1 MKYDPVPLVTEQ
13 RQNKK
18 SNSKMDRPVKMNFF
32 KKWLICSRPFSFPA
46 STMPVVF
53 GSVGAAA
60 YGGYAFKPG
69 LFILSLLGMVVL
81 HSAANILS
89 DINDYKKGLDRVPI
103 PVSGGVVRGMITL
116 KEALVASAILFLAG
130 ALIGFYLAW
139 KSGPL
144 LLAIGGLG
152 LLVGIFYTRG
162 GKISLKYH
170 ALGDLAVFLNF
181 GILGSLGSWYVQSGS
196 FSWIPVVWAVPMAMH
211 VIAILHA
218 NNWRDIVSDKKG
230 DITTIAS
237 LLGDNGSLRYYAFMI
252 FGPFAIV
259 LGLIFAPRIL
269 PGDIPAMPL
278 PFLLT
283 LMALPLAL
291 KLWHK
296 AIRRKEPIDPL
307 DFIALDGATAKL
319 NLLFGTLCTVALLL
333 NVVILNLK

>member
-1 MKYDPVPLVTEQ
+1 
-13 RQNKK
+13 
-18 SNSKMDRPVKMNFF
+18 MNFV
-32 KKWLICSRPFSFPA
+32 KKWLICFRPFSFPA

-60 YGGYAFKPG
+60 YGGYTFKPG
-69 LFILSLLGMVVL
+69 LFVLSLLGMLIL

-89 DINDYKKGLDRVPI
+89 DINDYKKGLDRVPT
-103 PVSGGVVRGMITL
+103 PVSGGVVRGIISM
-116 KEALVASAILFLAG
+116 KEALVSSAILFIAG
-130 ALIGFYLAW
+130 ALIGLYLAW

-162 GKISLKYH
+162 GKIALKYH

-181 GILGSLGSWYVQSGS
+181 GILGSVGSWYVQSGS

-230 DITTIAS
+230 DIATVAS
-237 LLGDNGSLRYYAFMI
+237 ILGDKGSLRYYAFMI
-252 FGPFAIV
+252 FGPFVIV
-259 LGLIFAPRIL
+259 LGLIFIPRIL
-269 PGDIPAMPL
+269 PGDIPAMPMA
-278 PFLLT
+278 FLLT
-283 LMALPLAL
+283 LLALPLAVN
-291 KLWHK
+291 LWRK

-307 DFIALDGATAKL
+307 DFIALDGATAQL
-319 NLLFGTLCTVALLL
+319 NLLFGALCTVSLLV
-333 NVVILNLK
+333 NVAIMYLL

>member
-1 MKYDPVPLVTEQ
+1 MDP
-13 RQNKK
+13 
-18 SNSKMDRPVKMNFF
+18 SVKVNFF

-69 LFILSLLGMVVL
+69 LFILSLVGMVIL
-81 HSAANILS
+81 HSASNILS
-89 DINDYKKGLDRVPI
+89 DINDYKKGLDRVPT
-103 PVSGGVVRGMITL
+103 PVSGGVVRGMISL
-116 KEALVASAILFLAG
+116 KEARVASAVMFLIG
-130 ALIGFYLAW
+130 ALIGVYLAW

-162 GKISLKYH
+162 GRIALKYH

-218 NNWRDIVSDKKG
+218 NN
-230 DITTIAS
+230 
-237 LLGDNGSLRYYAFMI
+237 
-252 FGPFAIV
+252 
-259 LGLIFAPRIL
+259 
-269 PGDIPAMPL
+269 
-278 PFLLT
+278 
-283 LMALPLAL
+283 
-291 KLWHK
+291 
-296 AIRRKEPIDPL
+296 
-307 DFIALDGATAKL
+307 
-319 NLLFGTLCTVALLL
+319 
-333 NVVILNLK
+333 